1 MQPQSFAFG
10 LESFGSI
17 DWDAE
22 YDELAA
28 VEDTITAQSE
38 PEQLHPEGQEA
49 TNTALPIEKS
59 TLYLPYPDNTTSADH
74 TPPAISG
81 FPSQTAT
88 MDAMPNE
95 YEDLGQYDAEAPAV
109 ADSIPEVNPVPL
121 LDPFATWEHP
131 GWSWSES
138 ASWHEW
144 TATSPEVSA
153 WALSPGIQSDA
164 DCVIRASRYGDDY
177 AHDDIP
183 RVASVLRRAFNH
195 TYDVSENAGVC
206 FPPLARGFK
215 AVPHRGTVHPREECK
230 HRGAKGLWK
239 RWELE
244 CVSPLVPDYIPIG
257 ETSQMRNGVYL
268 PQPSRLSDVWTLE
281 DDDMEEP
288 VESSEEEWSCFDSS
302 SVEEDEEADGATPAT
317 ASVESLPERVVVST
331 TTIFMKPIPLRPR
344 PSIDS
349 EGEDTDI
356 DDNESDDDDTS
367 IADAI
372 DKDENP
378 PSEPSTLIPSSPHT
392 AVRSCDTLRQ
402 DPSPSPK
409 LTGPGITRNMA
420 PDDMA
425 SPPVCPALALHDM
438 NAGKKLAPPKT
449 LYSSF
454 VQQYHDMV
462 TAGEDTAE
470 EDDGMLPDPDMEK

>member
-1 MQPQSFAFG
+1 MPQPMQPQSFAFG

-28 VEDTITAQSE
+28 VEDTTTAQSE

-49 TNTALPIEKS
+49 TNAALPIEKS
-59 TLYLPYPDNTTSADH
+59 TLYLPYPDTTTSTDH
-74 TPPAISG
+74 TPPTISG
-81 FPSQTAT
+81 FPSRTAT

-95 YEDLGQYDAEAPAV
+95 CEDLVQYDAEAPAV
-109 ADSIPEVNPVPL
+109 ADSIPEVNPVPPS
-121 LDPFATWEHP
+121 DSFATWEHP

-144 TATSPEVSA
+144 TATSPEVSS

-164 DCVIRASRYGDDY
+164 DWVIGASRHGDDY

-183 RVASVLRRAFNH
+183 RVASVLRRAFDH
-195 TYDVSENAGVC
+195 TYDVSENA
-206 FPPLARGFK
+206 
-215 AVPHRGTVHPREECK
+215 
-230 HRGAKGLWK
+230 
-239 RWELE
+239 
-244 CVSPLVPDYIPIG
+244 
-257 ETSQMRNGVYL
+257 
-268 PQPSRLSDVWTLE
+268 E
-281 DDDMEEP
+281 DDDMEEETEAEP
-288 VESSEEEWSCFDSS
+288 VESSEEEWACFDSS

-349 EGEDTDI
+349 EGDDTDI

-367 IADAI
+367 IADTI

-378 PSEPSTLIPSSPHT
+378 PSEPPTHIPSSPHT
-392 AVRSCDTLRQ
+392 PVGSCNTLRQ

-420 PDDMA
+420 ADDMA
-425 SPPVCPALALHDM
+425 SPPASPVPACPALALHDM

-462 TAGEDTAE
+462 TAEEDTAE
-470 EDDGMLPDPDMEK
+470 EDDGMLPDLDMEK